1 MNTRGM
7 WACFAGAVLFGRQA
21 SAAQVFADEDKGV
34 SVNVGVL
41 LQPWMQL
48 TAAGS
53 PGQGS
58 PGIGAPDGKSPSLD
72 FFARRIRL
80 MAWGSVTQ
88 DLSYFVETDQPNFGK
103 GGDFSSSMYIQDAFL
118 TYAVAPEFKIDAGMM
133 LVPFARHTIEGA
145 VGLNAIDYHGNTI
158 RLPAGKVWRDTGVQF
173 RGLLADDLIH
183 YRLGVFEGVRTAVPP
198 PPPAMNAP
206 AQTPLNEG
214 GVPRFTGQLRLNL
227 LGSEPDFFL
236 KGIYFSAK
244 PLVSVGV
251 GADMQPNAVRK
262 LNGSPGAYVA
272 ISADV
277 FAEYPLSN
285 DDEII
290 AKANFFNYSEGASP
304 IGGLAAGGM
313 AFFAEAGFRHAW
325 IEPLAYI
332 EYVQGKNSSLTIMAP
347 HAGLNFWV
355 IKHTFN
361 VKADVGYA
369 STKTP
374 ATSGGTTT
382 KKDVLATVQAQL
394 FF

>member
-1 MNTRGM
+1 
-7 WACFAGAVLFGRQA
+7 
-21 SAAQVFADEDKGV
+21 
-34 SVNVGVL
+34 
-41 LQPWMQL
+41 
-48 TAAGS
+48 
-53 PGQGS
+53 
-58 PGIGAPDGKSPSLD
+58 
-72 FFARRIRL
+72 
-80 MAWGSVTQ
+80 
-88 DLSYFVETDQPNFGK
+88 
-103 GGDFSSSMYIQDAFL
+103 
-118 TYAVAPEFKIDAGMM
+118 
-133 LVPFARHTIEGA
+133 VPFARHTIEGA
-145 VGLNAIDYHGNTI
+145 VGLNAIDYHPNTI

-173 RGLLADDLIH
+173 RGLVADNLIH

-214 GVPRFTGQLRLNL
+214 GLPRFTGQLRLNL

-244 PLVSVGV
+244 PLVSVGA
-251 GADMQPNAVRK
+251 GADVQPNAVRK
-262 LNGSPGAYVA
+262 LDGSPGLYLA
-272 ISADV
+272 ISGDV
-277 FAEYPLSN
+277 FAEYPLSE

-290 AKANFFNYSEGASP
+290 AKANFFNYSEGSSP

-313 AFFAEAGFRHAW
+313 AFFAEGGFRHAW

-332 EYVQGKNSSLTIMAP
+332 EYVRGKNDSLTIVAP
-347 HAGLNFWV
+347 HAGLNFW
-355 IKHTFN
+355 ITKHTFN
-361 VKADVGYA
+361 VKTDVGYA

>member
-1 MNTRGM
+1 LV
-7 WACFAGAVLFGRQA
+7 GAALLGRQA
-21 SAAQVFADEDKGV
+21 LAAQVFADEEKGI

-41 LQPWMQL
+41 LQPWAQL

-53 PGQGS
+53 AGQGS
-58 PGIGAPDGKSPSLD
+58 PGIGAPDGKSASLD

-80 MAWGSVTQ
+80 MSWGSVTK
-88 DLSYFVETDQPNFGK
+88 DLSWFVETDQPNFGK
-103 GGDFSSSMYIQDAFL
+103 GGDFSTSMYIQDAFL
-118 TYAVAPEFKIDAGMM
+118 TYAVMPELKIDAGMM

-145 VGLNAIDYHGNTI
+145 IGLNAIDYHANTI
-158 RLPAGKVWRDTGVQF
+158 RLPAGKVWRDTGIQL
-173 RGLLADDLIH
+173 RGLLAEDLIH

-198 PPPAMNAP
+198 PPPAMGAP
-206 AQTPLNEG
+206 LQTPLNEG

-236 KGIYFSAK
+236 KGIYFSPK
-244 PLVSVGV
+244 PLVSLGV
-251 GADMQPNAVRK
+251 GADTQPNAVRK
-262 LNGSPGAYVA
+262 LNGDPGLYLA
-272 ISADV
+272 ISGDV
-277 FAEYPLSN
+277 FAEYPLDD

-290 AKANFFNYSEGASP
+290 AKANFFNYSEGSSP
-304 IGGLAAGGM
+304 IGGLPAGGF
-313 AFFAEAGFRHAW
+313 AFFAEGGFRHAW

-332 EYVQGKNSSLTIMAP
+332 EYVQGKNSSLTIVAP
-347 HAGLNFWV
+347 HGGLNFW
-355 IKHTFN
+355 IMKHTFN

-374 ATSGGTTT
+374 ATTGGTVT